1 MKQMLKFQRFPSFT
15 PLLFP
20 SFCSTKLKA
29 AASEPD
35 DYREQAQIWVTL
47 PPAQTRNILE
57 LLHIFISTKAPMEAQ
72 RNLKP
77 RGTELHPSTCHSHPH
92 WFMFMFCFQPLS
104 HILSSHHASLYLPL
118 GVTLPYNMHMYC
130 IPYLPFSR
138 QFVLFILQSL
148 WVYLRQPL
156 Q

>member
-1 MKQMLKFQRFPSFT
+1 MNLASIKEVILWLAYKSREWEREWEMETVVPPSSGRMHFWRSVRNVGGGWVAGRKTKPRWDEIDRQPLCKQNGFRGKKWLMQMLKFQRFFSFT

-57 LLHIFISTKAPMEAQ
+57 LLPIFISTKAPMEA
-72 RNLKP
+72 
-77 RGTELHPSTCHSHPH
+77 
-92 WFMFMFCFQPLS
+92 
-104 HILSSHHASLYLPL
+104 
-118 GVTLPYNMHMYC
+118 
-130 IPYLPFSR
+130 
-138 QFVLFILQSL
+138 
-148 WVYLRQPL
+148 
-156 Q
+156 